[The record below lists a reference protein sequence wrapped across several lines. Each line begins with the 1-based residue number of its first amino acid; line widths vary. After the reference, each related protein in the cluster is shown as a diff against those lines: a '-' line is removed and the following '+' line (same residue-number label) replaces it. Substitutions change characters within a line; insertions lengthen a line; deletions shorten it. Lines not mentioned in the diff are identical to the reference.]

1 MSAPWLQRGAELV
14 RAVIGAPSYERYLAH
29 MLAAHPGRA
38 PLGRDDFIRTRLE
51 ARYSK
56 PGARCC

>member
-1 MSAPWLQRGAELV
+1 MTVAWLRQLGELV

-29 MLAAHPGRA
+29 MSAVHPGRA
-38 PLGRDDFIRTRLE
+38 PLERDDFIRSRLE

>member
-1 MSAPWLQRGAELV
+1 LSAAWWQRIAELV

-29 MLAAHPGRA
+29 MRAAHPGRA
-38 PLGRDDFIRTRLE
+38 PLGRDDFIRSRLE

>member
-1 MSAPWLQRGAELV
+1 MTAAWLRQLGELV

-29 MLAAHPGRA
+29 MSAAHPGRA
-38 PLGRDDFIRTRLE
+38 PLARDDFIRSRLE
-51 ARYSK
+51 TRYSK